1 MRVLLAGGGTGGH
14 INPALAI
21 ADIIKTKYP
30 DSEFLFAGTQNGME
44 AKLVPQAGYKLEKI
58 KILCY
63 TIFNSIRIEIP
74 KHQEQD
80 KEAEQNRQII
90 KTKNSRR
97 EVTASETQ

>member
-1 MRVLLAGGGTGGH
+1 MHRIQNKEMIFICLTKH
-14 INPALAI
+14 SALR
-21 ADIIKTKYP
+21 
-30 DSEFLFAGTQNGME
+30 
-44 AKLVPQAGYKLEKI
+44 LEKI

-63 TIFNSIRIEIP
+63 TIFDSIRIEIP

-97 EVTASETQ
+97 EVTANETQ